1 MTDPLGLAVAIAG
14 AALAAILGGIGSAIG
29 IGYTGQAANGVLSED
44 PDKFGP
50 LLPIVALP
58 GTQGFYGFIGAFLLI
73 MKIGIL
79 GGTVVSISLWQG
91 FQLFFAC
98 MPVAVAGLVSA
109 IWQGKV
115 CTAGVE
121 MVAKR
126 PGEAAKALIYGILVE
141 IYAVLGLIVTILTLT
156 GMKLQ

>member
-1 MTDPLGLAVAIAG
+1 MTDVYGLAIAIAG
-14 AALAAILGGIGSAIG
+14 GALAAILGGVGSAIG
-29 IGYTGQAANGVLSED
+29 IGYAAQAANGVLSED
-44 PDKFGP
+44 PEKFGS
-50 LLPIVALP
+50 LLILVALP
-58 GTQGFYGFIGAFLLI
+58 GTQGFYGFIGAFMVL

-79 GGTVVSISLWQG
+79 GGSIVPLTFYQG
-91 FQLFFAC
+91 LQIFFAA

-126 PGEAAKALIYGILVE
+126 PTESAKAMIYGILVE
-141 IYAVLGLIVTILTLT
+141 MYAVLGLIVSIIAIIL
-156 GMKLQ
+156 MKL